1 MPKYKVIDPE
11 YYPFGKQ
18 GKPLTDA
25 MLTDALIEEWKV
37 TRPELFGTVIE
48 EEKEKKTKPNK

>member
-1 MPKYKVIDPE
+1 MPKYKVIAE

-18 GKPLTDA
+18 ANPLTNE
-25 MLTDALIEEWKV
+25 MLTDALIEDWKIN
-37 TRPELFGTVIE
+37 RPELFGTVIE